1 MGGICFLMV
10 VFICLGETIGY
21 ILWYLRAKKEVL
33 KGRLPSARGM
43 GIVRRILFG
52 MLSFMMILWTLRTLF
67 GGGLMERWLVVLGV
81 ACFSLLFGIVYAGM
95 GWMKKK
101 GPVRERTSDRRND
114 RRIFYFVFYAGI
126 SYLGNFEGV

>member
-81 ACFSLLFGIVYAGM
+81 ACFSLLFGVVYAGM
-95 GWMKKK
+95 GWMKKRACQ
-101 GPVRERTSDRRND
+101 GEDIRSQE
-114 RRIFYFVFYAGI
+114 
-126 SYLGNFEGV
+126 

>member
-1 MGGICFLMV
+1 MV
-10 VFICLGETIGY
+10 VFICLGEKIGY

-67 GGGLMERWLVVLGV
+67 GGGLVERWLVVLGV
-81 ACFSLLFGIVYAGM
+81 ACFSLLFGVVYAGM
-95 GWMKKK
+95 GWMKKR
-101 GPVRERTSDRRND
+101 GLSGRGHQ
-114 RRIFYFVFYAGI
+114 IAGMIAAYFI
-126 SYLGNFEGV
+126 SCFMLGFLTLEF

>member
-1 MGGICFLMV
+1 
-10 VFICLGETIGY
+10 
-21 ILWYLRAKKEVL
+21 
-33 KGRLPSARGM
+33 
-43 GIVRRILFG
+43 

-95 GWMKKK
+95 GWMKK

-114 RRIFYFVFYAGI
+114 RRIFISCFMLGFLTLGI
-126 SYLGNFEGV
+126 LKASDRGMFISDERKPMSMGEESGEVSQDELPLKLEDLTGESYEE

>member
-52 MLSFMMILWTLRTLF
+52 MLSFMMILWTLRTLI
-67 GGGLMERWLVVLGV
+67 GGCMMDRWLEVHGV
-81 ACFSLLFGIVYAGM
+81 AIYSHLIG
-95 GWMKKK
+95 K
-101 GPVRERTSDRRND
+101 
-114 RRIFYFVFYAGI
+114 
-126 SYLGNFEGV
+126 

>member
-1 MGGICFLMV
+1 MV

-95 GWMKKK
+95 GEKK